1 MFIRVLVALE
11 HTLIDG
17 GGDVVVIVLTEAVV
31 ALKPALLKLPF
42 VASWRG

>member
-1 MFIRVLVALE
+1 MLIRVLVALE
-11 HTLIDG
+11 HTLINDG
-17 GGDVVVIVLTEAVV
+17 GGFVIVLTEAVV

>member
-1 MFIRVLVALE
+1 MLIRVLVALE
-11 HTLIDG
+11 HTLIG
-17 GGDVVVIVLTEAVV
+17 GGGFVIVLTEAVV